1 MVLTQWEMLSGKEP
15 RDDVGVQQI
24 DHAVFAM
31 LQIRPSGD
39 LKLNEVTRDEDQL
52 ELSRKQTNRVNVS
65 LLYTLFKVHG

>member
-39 LKLNEVTRDEDQL
+39 LKLNEVTRDKDQL
-52 ELSRKQTNRVNVS
+52 ELSRK
-65 LLYTLFKVHG
+65 